1 MDGSLGK
8 DVNKVNFKMLKKP
21 VFMHKEYERQRFH
34 SSLGNLG
41 MAGLEGEM

>member
-8 DVNKVNFKMLKKP
+8 NVNKVNFKMLKKP

-34 SSLGNLG
+34 
-41 MAGLEGEM
+41 